1 MPRNAT
7 PTAVTVGAGVRQ
19 TGGRPICPQN
29 TPKLSSCQ
37 TAKNAMMAH
46 ALRYALAGWPVFPLQ
61 PGGKAPAIPSAHPEG
76 DPLRGKCTG
85 ACGRPGHG
93 VYDATTDPEQIGQW
107 WAEWPDANIG
117 LAIGD
122 DLVIFDVDPRNG
134 GDPGH
139 LVRLG
144 LDMIQAPTQRTAGG
158 GWHVA
163 YQKPPSIDFVAHVGG
178 MAGLDVLSGARYIV
192 AEPSTVGGRQ
202 YRWERHP
209 LDVDPPRL
217 PLEIAE
223 RLRKRPAP
231 APASTTPRAP
241 SASTTAGDAPALHVL
256 EHALAHLDPWAGP
269 YDWWVS
275 ILMSLHSAYP
285 GPDGLAL
292 AEAWGNGKPGE
303 IAGKW
308 AGFDVAGGITYG
320 LIMREAKAR
329 GWRPELAG
337 DEAPTMDTA
346 HRLLHDQLHAQ
357 GGGCH
362 ICGRSFFETAVAGS
376 EVRSRRRVM
385 MCHRRD
391 CLTWQSVKAERQI
404 MAAKPW
410 EWPAWFAS
418 EHDADEWRRLVDG
431 PLAERD
437 NWLGVPLIN
446 GKIGLFAGFAVRSS
460 AVSTSMATM
469 LEMAAERIMTIPEGK
484 RLRKAKGKA
493 RAKRVQAEIAPGAEP
508 IIEPPRERLRWT
520 RWAFGI
526 DLLSPTEAWQVLA
539 VMERAGATVEPDGS
553 ARWPLLIDAKVRAAV
568 AGWIKPERPEISAY
582 TPPAEYASI
591 PDSPPLP
598 EQSGYRNMADKQRK
612 TARMILLEDT
622 ERAYR
627 QRESL
632 ARA

>member
-1 MPRNAT
+1 MPKNAT
-7 PTAVTVGAGVRQ
+7 PTGDTVGAGLGQ
-19 TGGRPICPQN
+19 SGGRPNCLQN
-29 TPKLSSCQ
+29 TPKPPNCQ
-37 TAKNAMMAH
+37 GQVTKSAMMAH
-46 ALRYALAGWPVFPLQ
+46 ALRYALNGWPVIPLR
-61 PGGKAPAIPSAHPEG
+61 PGGKE
-76 DPLRGKCTG
+76 PLT
-85 ACGRPGHG
+85 AHG
-93 VYDATTDPEQIGQW
+93 VHDCTTDPEQIGQW
-107 WAEWPDANIG
+107 WAQWPDANIG

-134 GDPGH
+134 GDPAQ
-139 LVRLG
+139 LLSLG
-144 LDMIQAPTQRTAGG
+144 LDMTQAPTQRTAGG

-192 AEPSTVGGRQ
+192 AEPSTVNGRS

-223 RLRKRPAP
+223 RLRKRPTP
-231 APASTTPRAP
+231 PPTSTTRAP
-241 SASTTAGDAPALHVL
+241 SASTPAGDAPPLHVL
-256 EHALAHLDPWAGP
+256 EHALAHLDAWAGP

-292 AEAWGNGKPGE
+292 AEAWANGKPGE

-320 LIMREAKAR
+320 LILREAKAR

-346 HRLLHDQLHAQ
+346 HRVLHDQLHQ
-357 GGGCH
+357 VGGDCP
-362 ICGRSFFETAVAGS
+362 ICGKSFFETAVVGS

-418 EHDADEWRRLVDG
+418 EHDPDEWRRLVDG

-437 NWLGVPLIN
+437 NWLGVPLVN
-446 GKIGLFAGFAVRSS
+446 GKIGLFAGFAVRST
-460 AVSTSMATM
+460 AVSVSLATC
-469 LEMAAERIMTIPEGK
+469 LTMAAERILAIPEQK
-484 RLRKAKGKA
+484 RLRKPKGKA
-493 RAKRVQAEIAPGAEP
+493 RAKRLQAETTIEAPSPEP
-508 IIEPPRERLRWT
+508 IIEPARERLRWS

-526 DLLSPTEAWQVLA
+526 DLLSTTEAWQVLA
-539 VMERAGATVEPDGS
+539 IMERAGATVEPDGS
-553 ARWPLLIDAKVRAAV
+553 ARWPLVIDDKVRAAV
-568 AGWIKPERPEISAY
+568 AAWIKPERPEISAY
-582 TPPAEYASI
+582 TPPAPNASI

-598 EQSGYRNMADKQRK
+598 DQPGYRNMPEKQRQA
-612 TARMILLEDT
+612 ARLILLEDT

-627 QRESL
+627 QRESA
-632 ARA
+632 ARL

>member
-1 MPRNAT
+1 VIP
-7 PTAVTVGAGVRQ
+7 
-19 TGGRPICPQN
+19 
-29 TPKLSSCQ
+29 
-37 TAKNAMMAH
+37 
-46 ALRYALAGWPVFPLQ
+46 LR
-61 PGGKAPAIPSAHPEG
+61 PGGKE
-76 DPLRGKCTG
+76 PLT
-85 ACGRPGHG
+85 AHG
-93 VYDATTDPEQIGQW
+93 VHDCSTDPEQIGEW
-107 WAEWPDANIG
+107 WARWPDANIG

-134 GDPGH
+134 GDPAQ
-139 LVRLG
+139 LSTLG
-144 LDMIQAPTQRTAGG
+144 LDMSQAPTQRTAGG

-163 YQKPPSIDFVAHVGG
+163 YRKPHTIDLVGKLGG
-178 MAGLDVLSGARYIV
+178 MDGLDVLSGARYIV
-192 AEPSTVGGRQ
+192 AEPSIVNGRQ

-209 LDVDPPRL
+209 LDMDPPRL

-223 RLRKRPAP
+223 RLRKRAAP
-231 APASTTPRAP
+231 PPASTAQRAA
-241 SASTTAGDAPALHVL
+241 SASTPAVDAPPLHVL
-256 EHALAHLDPWAGP
+256 EHALAHMDAWGGG
-269 YDWWVS
+269 YNWWLH
-275 ILMSLHSAYP
+275 ILMGLHSAYP
-285 GPDGLAL
+285 GADGLAL
-292 AEAWGNGKPGE
+292 AEAWGKGKPGE
-303 IAGKW
+303 IAKKW
-308 AGFDVAGGITYG
+308 ASFDEDGGITYG
-320 LIMREAKAR
+320 LILREAKAR

-346 HRLLHDQLHAQ
+346 HKVLHEQLEH
-357 GGGCH
+357 GGGDCP
-362 ICGRSFFETAVAGS
+362 ICGKSFFETAVVGD
-376 EVRSRRRVM
+376 EVRGRRRVM

-391 CLTWQSVKAERQI
+391 CLAWQSVKAERQI

-418 EHDADEWRRLVDG
+418 EHDPDEWRRLVDG

-493 RAKRVQAEIAPGAEP
+493 RAKRVQTEIAPGAEP

-568 AGWIKPERPEISAY
+568 AAWIKPERPEITAY

-612 TARMILLEDT
+612 TARLILLEDT

-627 QRESL
+627 ERESL